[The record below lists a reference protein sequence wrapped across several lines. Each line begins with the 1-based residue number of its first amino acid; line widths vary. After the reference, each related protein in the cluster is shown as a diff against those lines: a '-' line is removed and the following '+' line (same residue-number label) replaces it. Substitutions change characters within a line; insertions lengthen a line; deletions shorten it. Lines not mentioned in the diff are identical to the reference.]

1 MKVLMNMNP
10 FRPNRVQ
17 IKTIAELDSIIV
29 GKKLSEMD
37 LKDGQEITIRF
48 AFAGVDFKSV
58 WTVIDTEAETFRE
71 GLVMKIDLGE

>member
-1 MKVLMNMNP
+1 
-10 FRPNRVQ
+10 
-17 IKTIAELDSIIV
+17 
-29 GKKLSEMD
+29 MD